1 MSVNKDHDV
10 EGGLFS
16 HYDAALEASQ
26 SALGSTGGRLD
37 APIHARDGGHGA
49 VVAAAAVAAGSVR
62 LVGRAIDTYDD
73 HVDELNG
80 RWRSAK
86 AANFG
91 IAPVASGEVASEAD
105 IRVATLAH
113 ADRLLD
119 AKLALLSE
127 LELAHGEI
135 RRDLDAAIAAA
146 VRLLAQGPTADVL
159 RELVAAGDVPS
170 AVLGLAHPGDQLR
183 AG

>member
-170 AVLGLAHPGDQLR
+170 AVLGLAPPR
-183 AG
+183 